1 MRGAVIPRRRGRC
14 SSVTNISQSSSTA
27 AWFAEL
33 EARRAAQVEHYESAY
48 DVHTAVET
56 LRAVAAGPT
65 GCWDQDVAEEA
76 GDAARDLVVL
86 LAGIDEHTAELLRP
100 VVELLEPALQ
110 RVYEHLRERPEPDR
124 L

>member
-1 MRGAVIPRRRGRC
+1 MT
-14 SSVTNISQSSSTA
+14 TNIGP
-27 AWFAEL
+27 EL
-33 EARRAAQVEHYESAY
+33 ELEHYESAC
-48 DVHTAVET
+48 DVHEAVEA

-65 GCWDQDVAEEA
+65 GCWDEDTVEET

-86 LAGIDEHTAELLRP
+86 LAGVDEHTAELLRP

-110 RVYEHLRERPEPDR
+110 RVYEHLRERPDPTA